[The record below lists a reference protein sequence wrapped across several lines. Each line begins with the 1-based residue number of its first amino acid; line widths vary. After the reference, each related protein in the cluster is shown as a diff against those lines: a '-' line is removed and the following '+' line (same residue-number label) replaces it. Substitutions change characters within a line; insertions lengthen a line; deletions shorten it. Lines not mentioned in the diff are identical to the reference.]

1 MSKKYQ
7 KLANEI
13 LTQVGGKENVSAL
26 THCMTRLRFTLK
38 DESKADANV
47 VKNIEG
53 VTGCVSQGGQFQ
65 VIIGTHVEEVY
76 EEIAPVGAE
85 SSDDTSD
92 NPQENKGAVSTVLDT
107 IAGCFTPVIGALA
120 GAGMVKALLSLL
132 SVFGWI
138 DNSSQTYTILN
149 TIGDSVFYFLPFIL
163 AVSAAKKF
171 KTSPYIAMAM
181 AGVLL
186 HPNISALKEAGDAVY
201 FLGIPVVLA
210 SYSSSVIP
218 ILLIVWFQSYVER
231 FTKKIA
237 PSMIK
242 IFFVPMVVML
252 VCAPV
257 GLIVFGPLGTIIGD
271 VLASILTWLESY
283 GSWIVP
289 TLIGCLCPL
298 LVMTGMH
305 YSLIPIRYAQ
315 MGMLGYESFLMPAM
329 LVSNVCQGAASLAVG
344 IKTKNKDLKTVATS
358 SGFTALLGITE
369 PALYGVNMKLKTPLY
384 STMIGGAVGG
394 FYVGL
399 MGVRN
404 YASGGTSLLGLPTF
418 IGENTM
424 HSIIHESIGIA
435 IGFAVTFIV
444 TMIIGIKENEE
455 KEADKPVS
463 NESNLPTPTNSVV
476 KAPIQGEVF
485 ELSAVKDEVFS
496 SEMMGKGVAILPE
509 QGRVVSPIKG
519 TVSMV
524 FETKH
529 AIGLVSED
537 GVEVLIH
544 VGMDTVQLKGEHFTS
559 HVKQGD
565 SINVGD
571 LLVEFD
577 KEAIADKGYELLTP
591 IVITNSG
598 QYADVFGNVSQSV
611 KETDDLITVL
621 V

>member
-7 KLANEI
+7 KLAGEI
-13 LTQVGGKENVSAL
+13 LAQVGGQENVSAL

-444 TMIIGIKENEE
+444 TLIIGIKENEE

>member
-7 KLANEI
+7 KLASEI
-13 LTQVGGKENVSAL
+13 LAQVGGQENVSAL

-38 DESKADANV
+38 DESKADTNV
-47 VKNIEG
+47 VRNIEG

-76 EEIAPVGAE
+76 EEIAPIGGE
-85 SSDDTSD
+85 SSNDDNNNSQD
-92 NPQENKGAVSTVLDT
+92 GKGAVSKILDT

-120 GAGMVKALLSLL
+120 GAGMVKAMLSLL
-132 SVFGWI
+132 SVLGWI
-138 DNSSQTYTILN
+138 DTSGQTYTILN

-163 AVSAAKKF
+163 AVSSAKKF
-171 KTSPYIAMAM
+171 KTNPYIAMAM

-186 HPNISALKEAGDAVY
+186 HPNISALKDAGEAVH

-218 ILLIVWFQSYVER
+218 ILLIVWLQSYIEKFV
-231 FTKKIA
+231 KKIT
-237 PSMIK
+237 PNMIK

-252 VCAPV
+252 ICAPV
-257 GLIVFGPLGTIIGD
+257 GLIAFGPLGTIIGD
-271 VLASILTWLESY
+271 VLASFLTWLESY

-344 IKTKNKDLKTVATS
+344 IKAKNKDLKTVATS

-444 TMIIGIKENEE
+444 AMIIGIKENEE

-463 NESNLPTPTNSVV
+463 NESNLPTPKNSVV

-611 KETDDLITVL
+611 KETDDLITAL

>member
-7 KLANEI
+7 KLASEI
-13 LTQVGGKENVSAL
+13 LAQVGGQENVSAL

-47 VKNIEG
+47 VRNIEG

-76 EEIAPVGAE
+76 EEIAPIGGE
-85 SSDDTSD
+85 SSNDDNNNSQD
-92 NPQENKGAVSTVLDT
+92 GKGAVSKILDT

-120 GAGMVKALLSLL
+120 GAGMVKAMLSLL
-132 SVFGWI
+132 SVLGWI
-138 DNSSQTYTILN
+138 DTSGQTYTILN

-163 AVSAAKKF
+163 AVSSAKKF
-171 KTSPYIAMAM
+171 KTNPYIAMAM

-186 HPNISALKEAGDAVY
+186 HPNISAFKDAGEAVH

-218 ILLIVWFQSYVER
+218 ILLIVWLQSYIEKFV
-231 FTKKIA
+231 KKIT
-237 PSMIK
+237 PNMIK

-252 VCAPV
+252 ICAPV
-257 GLIVFGPLGTIIGD
+257 GLIAFGPLGTIIGD
-271 VLASILTWLESY
+271 VLASFLTWLESY

>member
-7 KLANEI
+7 KLASEI
-13 LTQVGGKENVSAL
+13 LAQVGGQENVSAL

-47 VKNIEG
+47 VRNIEG

-76 EEIAPVGAE
+76 EEIAPIGGE
-85 SSDDTSD
+85 SSNDDNNNSQD
-92 NPQENKGAVSTVLDT
+92 GKGAVSKILDT

-120 GAGMVKALLSLL
+120 GAGMVKAMLSLL
-132 SVFGWI
+132 SVLGWI
-138 DNSSQTYTILN
+138 DTSGQTYTILN

-163 AVSAAKKF
+163 AVSSAKKF
-171 KTSPYIAMAM
+171 KTNPYIAMAM

-186 HPNISALKEAGDAVY
+186 HPNISALKDAGEAVH

-218 ILLIVWFQSYVER
+218 ILLIVWLQSYIEKFV
-231 FTKKIA
+231 KKIT
-237 PSMIK
+237 PNMIK

-252 VCAPV
+252 ICAPV
-257 GLIVFGPLGTIIGD
+257 GLIAFGPLGTIIGD
-271 VLASILTWLESY
+271 VLASFLTWLESY

-344 IKTKNKDLKTVATS
+344 IKAKNKDLKTVATS

>member
-7 KLANEI
+7 KLASEI
-13 LTQVGGKENVSAL
+13 LAQVGGQENVSAL

-47 VKNIEG
+47 VRNIEG

-76 EEIAPVGAE
+76 EEIAPIGGE
-85 SSDDTSD
+85 SSNDDNNNSQD
-92 NPQENKGAVSTVLDT
+92 GKGAVSKILDT

-120 GAGMVKALLSLL
+120 GAGMVKAMLSLL
-132 SVFGWI
+132 SVLGWI
-138 DNSSQTYTILN
+138 DTSGQTYTILN

-163 AVSAAKKF
+163 AVSSAKKF
-171 KTSPYIAMAM
+171 KTNPYIAMAM

-186 HPNISALKEAGDAVY
+186 HPNISALKDAGEAVH

-218 ILLIVWFQSYVER
+218 ILLIVWLQSYIEKFV
-231 FTKKIA
+231 KKIT
-237 PSMIK
+237 PNMIK

-252 VCAPV
+252 ICAPV
-257 GLIVFGPLGTIIGD
+257 GLIAFGPLGTIIGD
-271 VLASILTWLESY
+271 VLASFLTWLESY

-344 IKTKNKDLKTVATS
+344 IKAKNKDLKTVATS

-444 TMIIGIKENEE
+444 TLIIGIKENEE

-496 SEMMGKGVAILPE
+496 SEMMGKGVAILPQ

>member
-7 KLANEI
+7 KLASEI
-13 LTQVGGKENVSAL
+13 LAQVGGQENVSAL

-237 PSMIK
+237 PNMIK

-289 TLIGCLCPL
+289 TLIGALCPL

-444 TMIIGIKENEE
+444 AMIIGIKENEE